1 MGANVTGPTKRPPR
15 KKKIPPGTMK
25 TWNLA
30 SVSED
35 DVADITAS
43 LHFLS
48 DLNLTLKELRK
59 FRAQCE
65 ADGKGPFEML
75 ARVVAHNHAVADG
88 KRRGKR
94 KGAETV
100 KAQTA
105 ARDSEILEQLRGAGG
120 KVKTVEIDR
129 TLSKLSGSSERTIR
143 RARNRR
149 VDKA

>member
-1 MGANVTGPTKRPPR
+1 
-15 KKKIPPGTMK
+15 
-25 TWNLA
+25 
-30 SVSED
+30 
-35 DVADITAS
+35 
-43 LHFLS
+43 
-48 DLNLTLKELRK
+48 
-59 FRAQCE
+59 
-65 ADGKGPFEML
+65 ML
-75 ARVVAHNHAVADG
+75 ARVVAHNHAVDDG

-129 TLSKLSGSSERTIR
+129 TPSELSGSSERTIR